1 MWLNTGLYV
10 STTFVVISPYSPLE
24 MMKLT
29 HCPEFDGLRI
39 HHLRTSPTGCIR
51 NCSMQDKRECG
62 QLLKH
67 GGCPY
72 NYLTLPRHAKTV
84 TLAPR

>member
-1 MWLNTGLYV
+1 MQLTTGLYMSTMFLV
-10 STTFVVISPYSPLE
+10 SNPYSHWE

-29 HCPEFDGLRI
+29 HQPEFDGLRI
-39 HHLRTSPTGCIR
+39 HHLRTSPAGYIR
-51 NCSMQDKRECG
+51 SYGMLDERQCV

-72 NYLTLPRHAKTV
+72 SYLTLPRHAKTT